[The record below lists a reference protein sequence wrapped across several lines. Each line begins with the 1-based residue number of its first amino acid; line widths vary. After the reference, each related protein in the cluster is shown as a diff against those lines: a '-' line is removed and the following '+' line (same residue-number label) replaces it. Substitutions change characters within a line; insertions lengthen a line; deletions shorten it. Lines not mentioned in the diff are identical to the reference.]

1 MQKLIFIKKKNT
13 EIFQK
18 KKAKNISVI
27 GPDIYM
33 YIFFS
38 NGLRALYTFSE

>member
-1 MQKLIFIKKKNT
+1 MQKIIFIKKKKYRN
-13 EIFQK
+13 FSK

-38 NGLRALYTFSE
+38 NGLRALYTL